1 MITNYEI
8 KKVNEKEVLFLYFD
22 IDSEFTKES
31 LKRQYKNIQ
40 EYVKKFIKDN
50 KIAFAG
56 TTAVIV
62 VGGSILGNI
71 ILNKDYNSDKYN
83 TYAYKDRYQEII
95 SGIPSEVNIEDIIR
109 NDEEVNTTEDNID
122 IEVTNMEDVSIDV
135 DDEDTPS
142 DVVNNGNNKV
152 TSEVINNNVNQSVN
166 QSVNIIE
173 DNINTQPIEEE
184 VIDEPEEVDNNTYI
198 TIQRSNG
205 QMETIELEE
214 YITGVVSSEMPAL
227 FHSEALKAQA
237 IIARTYALKAMSK
250 GKLLTDSNSTQ
261 NYKDVNQLRSIWG
274 GNFNTYYNKV
284 KDAVSSTKGMYL
296 TYNGSYIE
304 AVYHSTSNGKTEN
317 SIYGWGNYYPYLVS
331 VDSQYDNL
339 NPSFLVSTMLSYD
352 KLSSLLDME
361 INIDTEFSIVDK
373 TDGERVKT
381 IMVGDKTYTGTNFRN
396 ILGLRSADFDVEKKE
411 DGITFTTRGYGH
423 GVGMSQYGANGMAKN
438 GYSYSQILN
447 HYYPGTVIS
456 SL

>member
-8 KKVNEKEVLFLYFD
+8 RKVNDEEVLFLYFD
-22 IDSEFTKES
+22 IDSEFTKEG
-31 LKRQYKNIQ
+31 LKKQYKNIQ

-71 ILNKDYNSDKYN
+71 ILNKDYNSDKYKA
-83 TYAYKDRYQEII
+83 YAYKDRYQEII
-95 SGIPSEVNIEDIIR
+95 PGIPSEVNIEDII
-109 NDEEVNTTEDNID
+109 NDEEINTTEDNVD
-122 IEVTNMEDVSIDV
+122 IEVTNVEDVSVDIDN
-135 DDEDTPS
+135 EATPS
-142 DVVNNGNNKV
+142 DVVNNSENKV
-152 TSEVINNNVNQSVN
+152 TNEVINNNVNQSVN
-166 QSVNIIE
+166 QSVNVIE

-184 VIDEPEEVDNNTYI
+184 VIEEPEEVDDNTYI

-205 QMETIELEE
+205 LMETIELEE

-339 NPSFLVSTMLSYD
+339 NPSFLVSTTLSYD

-373 TDGERVKT
+373 TDGDRVKT

-396 ILGLRSADFDVEKKE
+396 ILGLRSADFDIEKKE

-438 GYSYSQILN
+438 GYSYSQILS
-447 HYYPGTVIS
+447 HYYPGTLIS